1 MRSSTDGSKTLPS
14 ALTLCEYGSCY
25 RRKVVLASVDLTL
38 PSTGVDVLMGPV
50 KVGKSTLM
58 RSLAGLT
65 DNVAL
70 FRRWGEA
77 SMQGRPLQAGWR
89 PLLVQQHAT
98 LLNANVSDAVVL
110 HARQHNE
117 RVAAS
122 WKDAAHQALLDF
134 GLEHLTPQLS
144 ESVFSLPLEWQ
155 RAVMILSHAVLKS
168 PLLMIDEPTYGLDEI
183 AAKRLIDWL
192 ATLGKTQKL
201 LVSLHHQ
208 GHARN
213 LANSVILLGGGRVLA
228 HETNQRFFGGSVN
241 PWVDRFARTGSLAI
255 ASPDAR
261 PEDLSSEVE
270 PPPPLSPAALA
281 AIAEF
286 DDPTEE
292 ADQSFKPPVKA
303 VATPVPEPA
312 KASTPI
318 VDPKLATVKT
328 VRAALPPI
336 SMSGVEDAAKVGHTI
351 LSNYRGPTGFHW
363 IVPGKLAGCA
373 EPGVSAAIDYD
384 MSLLRKMSITHLITL
399 TEKDLDQAA
408 LARNQLSN
416 LHLPI
421 YDRQAPTMAQTYM
434 LVRRMQVLLD
444 QGAVLSVHCRAGI
457 GRTGT
462 ILAAWLIRE
471 GGLSAT
477 GAIDRLRKIYKAY
490 VQTEVQEQFLQD
502 FEQDI
507 TRRM

>member
-1 MRSSTDGSKTLPS
+1 MHLLTNESESLPAS
-14 ALTLCEYGSCY
+14 LALSGFGACY

-38 PSTGVDVLMGPV
+38 PNTGVDVLMGPV

-77 SMQGRPLQAGWR
+77 SMQGRPLQADWR

-98 LLNANVSDAVVL
+98 LLNANLSDAIVL
-110 HARQHNE
+110 HARQHHE
-117 RVAAS
+117 RAAGS
-122 WKDAAHQALLDF
+122 WKDEANRALIDF
-134 GLEHLTPQLS
+134 ELEHLAPQLS
-144 ESVFSLPLEWQ
+144 ESVFALPLVWQ
-155 RAVMILSHAVLKS
+155 RAAMILSHAVLKP

-183 AAKRLIDWL
+183 SAKRLIDWL
-192 ATLGKTQKL
+192 GTLGKTQKL
-201 LVSLHHQ
+201 LVALHHQ
-208 GHARN
+208 GQARN
-213 LANSVILLGGGRVLA
+213 LADRVILLGGGRVLA
-228 HETNQRFFGGSVN
+228 HETNQRFFSGSVN
-241 PWVDRFARTGSLAI
+241 PWVDRFVRTGSLAI

-261 PEDLSSEVE
+261 AEDLSSEVE

-286 DDPTEE
+286 DEPQEKTDQTVLPT
-292 ADQSFKPPVKA
+292 VKA
-303 VATPVPEPA
+303 AVTPR
-312 KASTPI
+312 ASTPA
-318 VDPKLATVKT
+318 VEPMVTTPKS

-336 SMSGVEDAAKVGHTI
+336 SMRGVEDAAMVGRAI
-351 LSNYRGPTGFHW
+351 LANYRGPTGFHW

-384 MSLLRKMSITHLITL
+384 MELLHNMGVTHLITL
-399 TEKDLDQAA
+399 TEKDLDQNA
-408 LARNQLSN
+408 LARNKLSN

-421 YDRQAPTMAQTYM
+421 YDREAPSMAQTYM
-434 LVRRMQVLLD
+434 LIRRMQVLLD

-471 GGLSAT
+471 GGLSANN
-477 GAIDRLRKIYKAY
+477 AIERLRTIYKAY
-490 VQTEVQEQFLQD
+490 VQTEVQEQFLQH

-507 TRRM
+507 MRRM

>member
-1 MRSSTDGSKTLPS
+1 
-14 ALTLCEYGSCY
+14 
-25 RRKVVLASVDLTL
+25 
-38 PSTGVDVLMGPV
+38 
-50 KVGKSTLM
+50 
-58 RSLAGLT
+58 
-65 DNVAL
+65 
-70 FRRWGEA
+70 
-77 SMQGRPLQAGWR
+77 
-89 PLLVQQHAT
+89 
-98 LLNANVSDAVVL
+98 
-110 HARQHNE
+110 
-117 RVAAS
+117 
-122 WKDAAHQALLDF
+122 
-134 GLEHLTPQLS
+134 
-144 ESVFSLPLEWQ
+144 
-155 RAVMILSHAVLKS
+155 
-168 PLLMIDEPTYGLDEI
+168 
-183 AAKRLIDWL
+183 
-192 ATLGKTQKL
+192 
-201 LVSLHHQ
+201 
-208 GHARN
+208 
-213 LANSVILLGGGRVLA
+213 
-228 HETNQRFFGGSVN
+228 
-241 PWVDRFARTGSLAI
+241 
-255 ASPDAR
+255 
-261 PEDLSSEVE
+261 
-270 PPPPLSPAALA
+270 
-281 AIAEF
+281 
-286 DDPTEE
+286 
-292 ADQSFKPPVKA
+292 
-303 VATPVPEPA
+303 
-312 KASTPI
+312 
-318 VDPKLATVKT
+318 
-328 VRAALPPI
+328 
-336 SMSGVEDAAKVGHTI
+336 MSGVEDAAKVGHTI